1 MIKLNIDKL
10 LKKQLK
16 SRYWLSKE
24 LGMSYYNLKRMI
36 DGQTKG
42 IKFET
47 LEALCQLL
55 QCSPSDLIEI
65 RE

>member
-1 MIKLNIDKL
+1 
-10 LKKQLK
+10 
-16 SRYWLSKE
+16 
-24 LGMSYYNLKRMI
+24 MSYYNLKRMI

-55 QCSPSDLIEI
+55 QCSQSDLIEI
-65 RE
+65 TE